1 MELIFLCRNRIQEY
15 NVQIWDSHLMVF
27 CFSDTKD
34 ILADSDTKYI
44 LAEKEE
50 NLRGNY
56 YKEIRKLRILSTIQ
70 KYRLYI

>member
-1 MELIFLCRNRIQEY
+1 
-15 NVQIWDSHLMVF
+15 MVF

-34 ILADSDTKYI
+34 ILADSDTKDI